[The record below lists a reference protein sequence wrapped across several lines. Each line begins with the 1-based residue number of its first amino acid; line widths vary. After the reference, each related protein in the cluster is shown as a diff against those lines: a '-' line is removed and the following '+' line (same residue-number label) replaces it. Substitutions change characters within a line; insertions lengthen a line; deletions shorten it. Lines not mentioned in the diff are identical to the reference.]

1 MNKNND
7 KKNLSI
13 KNNPEDKKP
22 WIIIITLVVLSI
34 FVFGLY
40 FYFINNY
47 TNMDIP
53 KNNIRSLES
62 EIIRLESLVD
72 ENKKNNQTLF
82 EQQIQ
87 YSNLIAL
94 LSKKIDSNLNTA
106 QMQPE
111 QTQKLWLLAEIKYLL
126 NLANTQYLLSYNIDL
141 ALLAY
146 ELALEKIK
154 SSNLPDLLNIENS
167 IKKELNILNDFNAY
181 NPDNLLKFFEEIMEK
196 SKFFPFSEDAKD
208 NTELPKNDS
217 SWPTKIMQ
225 SIKDSMQKIII
236 VRNTS
241 KINHNEIYQPSNKI
255 ISARL
260 LTSFMDIKVALITNN
275 QKNYQRLL
283 KNTINWIERFYD
295 QEASIVKDILNDLN
309 KKYEYKIVDQKPDIS
324 ATLLLINEYED
335 MLNKNKFDTGNSNK

>member
-106 QMQPE
+106 QIQPE

-181 NPDNLLKFFEEIMEK
+181 NPDNLLKFFEE
-196 SKFFPFSEDAKD
+196 
-208 NTELPKNDS
+208 
-217 SWPTKIMQ
+217 
-225 SIKDSMQKIII
+225 
-236 VRNTS
+236 
-241 KINHNEIYQPSNKI
+241 
-255 ISARL
+255 
-260 LTSFMDIKVALITNN
+260 FMDIKVALITNN

>member
-13 KNNPEDKKP
+13 INNSEDKKS
-22 WIIIITLVVLSI
+22 WIIIIMLAVISI
-34 FVFGLY
+34 FIFGLY

-82 EQQIQ
+82 EQQTQ

-94 LSKKIDSNLNTA
+94 LSKKIDNNLNTA
-106 QMQPE
+106 QLQPE

-126 NLANTQYLLSYNIDL
+126 NLANTQYLLSYNIDS

-154 SSNLPDLLNIENS
+154 SSNIPDLINIENS

-181 NPDNLLKFFEEIMEK
+181 NSENLIKFFEEIMEK
-196 SKFFPFSEDAKD
+196 SKLFPFNEDAKD
-208 NTELPKNDS
+208 NTELPINDS

-241 KINHNEIYQPSNKI
+241 KINLSEIYQPSSKI

-260 LTSFMDIKVALITNN
+260 LTSFMDIKVALINNN

-295 QEASIVKDILNDLN
+295 QETSIVKDTLNDLN
-309 KKYEYKIVDQKPDIS
+309 KKYEYIIVGQKPDTS

-335 MLNKNKFDTGNSNK
+335 MLNKNKFDTENSNK